1 MNKILREKVQEALSS
16 VLPITLI
23 VLVLSMTITPMP
35 VGTLVLFLAGAV
47 LLIVGMAFFSLG
59 TDVSMTPM
67 GEGIGAQLP
76 KTKNLA
82 VVIAITLLIGILITI
97 AEPDLQVLAGQVP
110 SIPNSMLIWTVAVG
124 VGLFFVLALL
134 RTIFKIRLSLLLIL
148 FYIAVFIFSAF
159 VPNEFVSVAFDSG
172 GVTTGPI
179 TVPFIMALGVGLAS
193 IRGDSGAQDDSFGL
207 VALCS
212 IGPVLAVLLLGIF
225 YSGGDAGYTQIAVPE
240 LEDTRQ
246 VAAEFVHALPDYI
259 REVVSALLPVI
270 AFCAIFQLIFKRF
283 HKIQLQ
289 KIGIGF
295 LYTFVGLALFL
306 TGAVLL
312 IVGMGFFQLGAC
324 HYLGQQFALSGKSW
338 ILIPLGMLIGYFL
351 VTAEPAVHVLNRQV
365 ETITN
370 GGISQRAMML
380 SLSIGVACSVGLAML
395 RVLTGIS
402 IYCILIPGYL
412 IALTLTFFV
421 PKIFTGIAFDSGGVA
436 SGPMTTTFLLP
447 FSMGACEAL
456 GGNVLTDAFGIVAM
470 VAMTPLL
477 TIQMLGLLYRFKQK
491 DMPQDTLAADD
502 EDSIIV
508 LEGDT

>member
-1 MNKILREKVQEALSS
+1 
-16 VLPITLI
+16 
-23 VLVLSMTITPMP
+23 
-35 VGTLVLFLAGAV
+35 
-47 LLIVGMAFFSLG
+47 
-59 TDVSMTPM
+59 
-67 GEGIGAQLP
+67 
-76 KTKNLA
+76 
-82 VVIAITLLIGILITI
+82 
-97 AEPDLQVLAGQVP
+97 
-110 SIPNSMLIWTVAVG
+110 
-124 VGLFFVLALL
+124 
-134 RTIFKIRLSLLLIL
+134 
-148 FYIAVFIFSAF
+148 
-159 VPNEFVSVAFDSG
+159 
-172 GVTTGPI
+172 
-179 TVPFIMALGVGLAS
+179 MALGVGLAS

-306 TGAVLL
+306 TGVN
-312 IVGMGFFQLGAC
+312 VGFMPAG

-508 LEGDT
+508 LEGGT